1 MTLALFTMLS
11 GIFGVAFNATVFSGT
26 KFFFSRLTDCGE
38 KEHKRH
44 DLSLEKPHRTRDKW
58 NNGRMKRLDF
68 INENLCEKNEARV
81 SINNVDEAMLE
92 YYRVVAKQIKPL
104 LPEPRLSNFHHPS
117 EDQKISELLFATVG
131 ASLTTYALYK
141 YLK

>member
-58 NNGRMKRLDF
+58 NSGRMKRLDF
-68 INENLCEKNEARV
+68 INKNLCEKNEARV

-92 YYRVVAKQIKPL
+92 YYRVVAK
-104 LPEPRLSNFHHPS
+104 
-117 EDQKISELLFATVG
+117 
-131 ASLTTYALYK
+131 
-141 YLK
+141 